1 MDFMAFRL
9 QECKNCKRFAPIEE
23 FFQRKTSRAS
33 IVIYYVFDFWPVYSY
48 NIIMNIQ
55 QKLDSLLR
63 KGVEQGCFP
72 GAVAACG
79 CRGEVSAI
87 SWAGKISLD
96 GPLTD
101 RHTRYDMASLTKI
114 LCPTMIALRAIE
126 DGDLTLYDTLE
137 THFPNVPDDKRS
149 ITIRQL
155 MSHSAGFE
163 PAFWLSEETESPD
176 DALAALFA
184 HPLAYAPGEDVRY
197 SCMGYIT
204 LGKLLEKLYEQPLNH
219 LAEEKVFRPLNMT
232 HTGYLPEGG
241 NIAATEVDSATGK
254 AWQGIVHDENAR
266 FLRGVSAN
274 AGIFSCIDD
283 MILFAQMLANGA
295 DGYLAPATLSKA
307 IRCHAENGDIRRGL
321 GFHLAG
327 TPFNFMGDL
336 FPECS
341 FGHTG
346 FTGTSL
352 AVDPTTGFYLILLSN
367 RVHPT
372 RENLRLVRFRRT
384 LHNAMY
390 AEFSRERMSDK

>member
-1 MDFMAFRL
+1 M
-9 QECKNCKRFAPIEE
+9 
-23 FFQRKTSRAS
+23 
-33 IVIYYVFDFWPVYSY
+33 
-48 NIIMNIQ
+48 MNIQ
-55 QKLDSLLR
+55 EKLDSMLA
-63 KGVEQGCFP
+63 KGLEQGCFP

-79 CRGEVSAI
+79 CRGRVLAI
-87 SWAGKISLD
+87 SRTGLIAQG
-96 GPLTD
+96 GPPAD
-101 RHTRYDMASLTKI
+101 RHTRYDMASLTKV
-114 LCPTMIALRAIE
+114 LGPTMIALKAIE
-126 DGDLTLYDTLE
+126 NGDLTLYDTLE
-137 THFPNVPDDKRS
+137 MHFPNVPDDKRN
-149 ITIRQL
+149 ITIKQL

-163 PAFWLSEETESPD
+163 PAFWLSEETDSPEN
-176 DALAALFA
+176 ALSVLLS
-184 HPLAYAPGEDVRY
+184 HPLAYQPGNDVRY

-204 LGKLLEKLYEQPLNH
+204 LGKLLENLYGQPLDQ
-219 LAEEKVFRPLNMT
+219 LAEEKVFRPLGMT
-232 HTGYLPEGG
+232 QTGYLPRGG
-241 NIAATEVDSATGK
+241 NIAATEIDSATGK

-283 MILFAQMLANGA
+283 MILFAQMLAKGG
-295 DGYLAPATLSKA
+295 DGFLSPAMFEKA
-307 IRCHAENGDIRRGL
+307 IRCHADNGDIRRGL

-327 TPFNFMGDL
+327 TPFNYMGDL

-372 RENLRLVRFRRT
+372 RENLKLMRFRRT

-390 AEFSRERMSDK
+390 ASFSLERENAN

>member
-1 MDFMAFRL
+1 M
-9 QECKNCKRFAPIEE
+9 QE
-23 FFQRKTSRAS
+23 
-33 IVIYYVFDFWPVYSY
+33 
-48 NIIMNIQ
+48 
-55 QKLDSLLR
+55 KLDSMLA
-63 KGVEQGCFP
+63 KGLAQGCYP

-79 CRGEVSAI
+79 CRGQISAI
-87 SWAGKISLD
+87 SWAGKISQD
-96 GPLTD
+96 GPQTN
-101 RHTRYDMASLTKI
+101 RFTRYDMASLTKI
-114 LCPTMIALRAIE
+114 LGPTMIALRAIE

-137 THFPNVPDDKRS
+137 MHFGSIPADKRN

-155 MSHSAGFE
+155 MSHCAGFE
-163 PAFWLSEETESPD
+163 PAFWLSDETDSPEN
-176 DALAALFA
+176 ALEALLA
-184 HPLAYAPGEDVRY
+184 HPLAYTPGEDVRY

-204 LGKLLEKLYEQPLNH
+204 LGKLLEKLYGLPLNQ
-219 LAEEKVFRPLNMT
+219 LAEEKVFRPLGMT
-232 HTGYLPEGG
+232 QTGYLPIGD
-241 NIAATEVDSATGK
+241 NIAATEVDSSTDK

-283 MILFAQMLANGA
+283 MIRFAQMLSCGGQ
-295 DGYLAPATLSKA
+295 DYLSPAMLAKA
-307 IRCHAENGDIRRGL
+307 VRCHAGTDDVRRGL

-352 AVDPTTGFYLILLSN
+352 AVDPSTGFYLILLSN
-367 RVHPT
+367 RVHPS
-372 RENLRLVRFRRT
+372 RENLKLMRFRRT

-390 AEFSRERMSDK
+390 AAFSIEAE